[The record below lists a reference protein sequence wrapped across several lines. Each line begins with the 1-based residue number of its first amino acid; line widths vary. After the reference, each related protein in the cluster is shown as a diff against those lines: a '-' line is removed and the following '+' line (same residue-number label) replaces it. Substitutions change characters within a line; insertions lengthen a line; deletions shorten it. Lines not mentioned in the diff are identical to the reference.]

1 MAVTNITLLRKNLYN
16 SIDTVIEYNELLTV
30 NTKKGNAIIIS
41 EADYN
46 AMVETIY
53 LASQKGLIQKIKEG
67 EREDISQMMTY
78 NPDEEW

>member
-67 EREDISQMMTY
+67 EGEDISQMTTY